1 MNRSTT
7 AKEALMAELIGDVE
21 DLIAR
26 VEALT
31 PAMNGT
37 RQTLTDAARTVAGS
51 VAPFRAQ
58 IAEIARESRTSL
70 IGDIESRAYEVAGDI
85 FHHQQF
91 AMSEAARTIFMNEV
105 APTLRQVA
113 QTQREVVDRF
123 PNEVAPTLR
132 RLTETVRQVV
142 DRANRPW
149 DVWLTHAA
157 TAVLSGAGSGWLVF
171 HLLSR

>member
-7 AKEALMAELIGDVE
+7 AKEALIAELIGDVA

-31 PAMNGT
+31 PTMNGT
-37 RQTLTDAARTVAGS
+37 RQALTDAARTVASS
-51 VAPFRAQ
+51 VEPFRAE
-58 IAEIARESRTSL
+58 IAEIAKESKTTL
-70 IGDIESRAYEVAGDI
+70 MGYIETRGYQVAGDI

-91 AMSEAARTIFMNEV
+91 AMSESARTIFANEV
-105 APTLRQVA
+105 APTLRQLT
-113 QTQREVVDRF
+113 QTLREVVDRF

-132 RLTETVRQVV
+132 QLTQTVREVV

-149 DVWLTHAA
+149 DAWLTHAA
-157 TAVLSGAGSGWLVF
+157 TAVLSSAGSGWLVF
-171 HLLSR
+171 HLLAR